1 MGAAYIRPPTKAV
14 DWWTLLIVVILVAV
28 LETRGGVALPFGRG
42 RIQFSAKAYA
52 SIGAV
57 YLLGLPGAAASSI
70 SALVMGVVYRRE
82 LNARVWFNSVMSLL
96 VYASAYWAFFS
107 LERLYPWTGSG
118 SGASLGPLTWL
129 LFAGAIGGLAAWV
142 TNHALLGAVMLADRG
157 VKNFRFQLFS
167 QHVANLMP
175 YYLG

>member
-1 MGAAYIRPPTKAV
+1 MDPNGQAAQPTRGWEAKAVVAVTTGAAIAVGAVYIRPPTNAI
-14 DWWTLLIVVILVAV
+14 DWWTLLIVVVLVGL

-82 LNARVWFNSVMSLL
+82 LNTRVWFNSVMSLL
-96 VYASAYWAFFS
+96 VYA
-107 LERLYPWTGSG
+107 
-118 SGASLGPLTWL
+118 
-129 LFAGAIGGLAAWV
+129 
-142 TNHALLGAVMLADRG
+142 
-157 VKNFRFQLFS
+157 
-167 QHVANLMP
+167 
-175 YYLG
+175 